1 MMWHSRVRTVFLSCC
16 LFLLLSS
23 LPVQAQ
29 DNPWVEVGL
38 GSASGGGISGLG
50 DVIEPSIATAPDGTI
65 YVAWTDL
72 HSWLDATNTV
82 QSTSD
87 IYIKRSTGDD
97 WQEVGTE
104 SATGRGI
111 SNNLDY
117 EHHNGRP
124 IVKVAPDG
132 TPYVL
137 WIKAGMSS
145 NGFNLC
151 IKRFNGTTWEEVA
164 AGSAS
169 GACLGEGIM
178 PDMAIAPDGTVYV
191 AWSSYGYNYNSAT
204 AGIFVIRFN
213 GTAWEE
219 AGAGSASC
227 CGGGISQGQGPGKDS
242 SIKITPNGVP
252 YVVWTCQFGGASSQ
266 ICVRRFNGTSWEEVG
281 VGSATFPYG
290 MSETVGMSESP
301 TMAFGTGDV
310 PYVAWMASHGTGT
323 WDIYVKRFNGTT
335 WEEVGASSAMGSG
348 ISNAVYINSAYTNSI
363 NPHLIFMDD
372 GLPYVF
378 WKEDTRGLPGY
389 SSSDLSIW
397 VLRFNGD
404 VWEEIF
410 PGSAS
415 LKGIDGTTDD
425 TDAPSVENNVGTT
438 AYMTYNARSGT
449 GNAIYVRRY
458 EYSASNAA
466 PVRNYFTDQPIKL
479 TWNPLSSAYG
489 YHIQVDTDKSF
500 LSPFI
505 ADTTVRQPELL
516 LNTLDPHKY
525 YWRVQAIYENGGKG
539 GWSATES
546 FTVGMS

>member
-1 MMWHSRVRTVFLSCC
+1 MWHSRVRTVFWICC

-50 DVIEPSIATAPDGTI
+50 DVIEPSIATALDGTI
-65 YVAWTDL
+65 YVAWTNL

-87 IYIKRSTGDD
+87 IYIKSSTGDD

-111 SNNLDY
+111 SDNLDY

-151 IKRFNGTTWEEVA
+151 IKRFNGTNWEEVA

-191 AWSSYGYNYNSAT
+191 AWSSYGYNYNGAT
-204 AGIFVIRFN
+204 AGIFVLRFN

-219 AGAGSASC
+219 AGTGSASC
-227 CGGGISQGQGPGKDS
+227 CGGGISQGQGPGKES
-242 SIKITPNGVP
+242 SIKITPNGIP

-290 MSETVGMSESP
+290 MSAMLSTSEAPSLAIGP
-301 TMAFGTGDV
+301 ADL
-310 PYVAWMASHGTGT
+310 PYVAWITHDAMGIGNV
-323 WDIYVKRFNGTT
+323 YVRRFNGTD
-335 WEEVGASSAMGSG
+335 WEAVGVGSDSGWG
-348 ISNAVYINSAYTNSI
+348 ISNTSQTNSYF
-363 NPHLIFMDD
+363 PHLIFMDD

-378 WKEDTRGLPGY
+378 WKEDLRGQPGY
-389 SSSDLSIW
+389 YSSDLAIW
-397 VLRFNGD
+397 VRRFNGD
-404 VWEEIF
+404 IWEEIF

-438 AYMTYNARSGT
+438 AFMTYNARSGSS
-449 GNAIYVRRY
+449 NAIYVRRY
-458 EYSASNAA
+458 EYSAPNAA
-466 PVRNYFTDQPIKL
+466 PVRNYVTDQPTKL
-479 TWNPLSSAYG
+479 TWNPVTSAYG

-505 ADTTVRQPELL
+505 VDTTVRQPELL
-516 LNTLDPHKY
+516 LNTLAPHRY
-525 YWRVQAIYENGGKG
+525 YWRVQAIYENAGKG
-539 GWSATES
+539 GWSATEA
-546 FTVGMS
+546 FTVGMP